1 MPAWTQHET
10 NLVSQKPVRF
20 SHQYQNGKINQIAS
34 TARESEAEIAC
45 KRIKRTMANTVPPRS
60 KVKKQFTWN
69 SESVFKS
76 EEDWE
81 KEFEQIAKDISKIK
95 PYQGCLAEGPSTLLD
110 ALSVAHNL
118 LSRVQILFMY
128 AGFAY
133 AVDTTNQDAAG
144 MRGRA
149 QGLYGQVL
157 SAISFL
163 QPEILAI
170 GQGKLHEWMNRDE
183 KLARYRH
190 SFDDLFRKQAH
201 VRSAEVEELLG
212 LASDPLQGP
221 SSSTSMLTN
230 ADFKFKPTKDSAGNV
245 IDLTQGTISNLMHN
259 PDRKARRTAYEN
271 YMDKYIE
278 YKNTLA
284 TNLAHSIKTN
294 VFYMRARKH
303 ESSLAASLFDLNIPT
318 SVFYNLIDTFKK
330 NLPVWHRYFEIRRKA
345 LGLKKLAY
353 YDMWAPITKK
363 KVKVPFEKAVELI
376 CESLAPMGGDYV
388 ETVRKG
394 VLKDRWVDLY
404 PNQGKAEGAFSW
416 GAQGTH
422 PFINMSYTDEVTSMS
437 TLAHELGHSMHS
449 YLTWKN
455 QPFVYTDY
463 SLFVAEVASNFHQ
476 AMMRGHL
483 LNTVKD
489 KNFQLALIEEA
500 VGGNFFRYFFQM
512 PTLARFELETHQ
524 RIERG
529 ESLTADSMI
538 DLMTDLFAE
547 GFGPNFDMDRERVG
561 MTWST
566 FGHLFSDYYVYAYAT
581 GISAA
586 HSLAGAILRGEPNAV
601 ENYLGFLKSG
611 SSDYSLNVLKKA
623 GVDMTSPKAVE
634 DTFAVM
640 ERYIDRLEELL

>member
-1 MPAWTQHET
+1 
-10 NLVSQKPVRF
+10 
-20 SHQYQNGKINQIAS
+20 
-34 TARESEAEIAC
+34 
-45 KRIKRTMANTVPPRS
+45 MANKVPPRS
-60 KVKKQFTWN
+60 KINKQFTWN
-69 SESVFKS
+69 SESVFAS
-76 EEDWE
+76 TEDWE
-81 KEFEQIAKDISKIK
+81 KELQHIIEDMSKVK
-95 PYQGCLAEGPSTLLD
+95 AYQGRLADGPTVLLE
-110 ALSVAHNL
+110 ALAVAHAL
-118 LSRVQILFMY
+118 VSRVQIAFMY
-128 AGFAY
+128 AGFSY
-133 AVDTTNQDAAG
+133 AVDTTDQKAAG

-149 QGLYGQVL
+149 QGVYGQVL
-157 SAISFL
+157 SAVSFL
-163 QPEILAI
+163 QPEILAV
-170 GQGKLHEWMNRDE
+170 GRARLAEWMNQNE
-183 KLARYRH
+183 KLAAYRH
-190 SFDDLFRKQAH
+190 SFDDLFRKQEH

-212 LASDPLQGP
+212 LVSDPLQGP
-221 SSSTSMLTN
+221 STSTSMLTN
-230 ADFKFKPTKDSAGNV
+230 ADFKFKPGKDSKGAV
-245 IDLTQGTISNLMHN
+245 VEVTQGTISNLMHN
-259 PDRKARRTAYEN
+259 SDRKARRTVYES
-271 YMDKYIE
+271 YMDRYIE
-278 YKNTLA
+278 HKNTLA
-284 TNLAHSIKTN
+284 TNLTHSIKGN

-303 ESSLAASLFDLNIPT
+303 ETSLAASLFDLNIPT
-318 SVFYNLIDTFKK
+318 SVFHNLIDTFKK

-363 KVKVPFEKAVELI
+363 NVKVPFEKGMSMIL
-376 CESLAPMGGDYV
+376 ESLAPLGKDYV
-388 ETVRKG
+388 DAVRKG
-394 VLKDRWVDLY
+394 VFEDRWVDIY
-404 PNQGKAEGAFSW
+404 PNLGKAEGAFSW
-416 GAQGTH
+416 GSQGTH
-422 PFINMSYTDEVTSMS
+422 PFINMSYTDEITSMS

-483 LNTVKD
+483 LNTVSD
-489 KNFQLALIEEA
+489 KNFQLALVEEA

-529 ESLTADSMI
+529 ESLTADSMV
-538 DLMTDLFAE
+538 DLMADLFAE

-566 FGHLFSDYYVYAYAT
+566 FGHLFADYYVYAYAT

-586 HSLAGAILRGEPNAV
+586 HSLAGGILRREPNAV

-623 GVDMTSPKAVE
+623 GVDMTTPKAVE

-640 ERYIDRLEELL
+640 EGYIDRMEKLIG

>member
-1 MPAWTQHET
+1 
-10 NLVSQKPVRF
+10 
-20 SHQYQNGKINQIAS
+20 
-34 TARESEAEIAC
+34 
-45 KRIKRTMANTVPPRS
+45 MANTVPLRS
-60 KVKKQFTWN
+60 KVNKKFTWN
-69 SESVFKS
+69 AESVYKS
-76 EEDWE
+76 PAAWD
-81 KEFEQIAKDISKIK
+81 KELKQITEDISKIK
-95 PYQGCLAEGPSTLLD
+95 HYQGRLAESPQVLLE
-110 ALSVAHNL
+110 ALDVAYDL
-118 LSRVQILFMY
+118 ISRAQKAFMY
-128 AGFAY
+128 AGFSY
-133 AVDTTNQDAAG
+133 QVDTTDQEAAG

-149 QGLYGQVL
+149 QGMYGQLL
-157 SAISFL
+157 SAVSFL
-163 QPEILAI
+163 QPELLAI
-170 GQGKLHEWMNRDE
+170 GKEKLEEWMGQNE
-183 KLARYRH
+183 KLAVYRH

-221 SSSTSMLTN
+221 STSTSMLTN
-230 ADFKFKPTKDSAGNV
+230 ADFKFKPVKAGV
-245 IDLTQGTISNLMHN
+245 GKTLDLTQGSYHNLLHN
-259 PDRKARRTAYEN
+259 PDRKVRRAAFET

-278 YKNTLA
+278 NKNTLA
-284 TNLAHSIKTN
+284 TNLIHSIKAN
-294 VFYMRARKH
+294 VFYMQARKH

-318 SVFYNLIDTFKK
+318 NVFYNLIDTFKK

-363 KVKVPFEKAVELI
+363 KVKVPFDKGVELI
-376 CESLAPMGGDYV
+376 SKSLAPMGRDYV
-388 ETVRKG
+388 DTLRKG
-394 VLKDRWVDLY
+394 VLKERWVDVY
-404 PNQGKAEGAFSW
+404 PNQGKSEGAFSW
-416 GAQGTH
+416 GTQGTH

-476 AMMRGHL
+476 AMMRGYL
-483 LNTVKD
+483 LDNIKD
-489 KNFQLALIEEA
+489 KNFQMALIEEA

-529 ESLTADSMI
+529 ESLTADSMV
-538 DLMTDLFAE
+538 DLMADLFAE

-561 MTWST
+561 MIWST
-566 FGHLFSDYYVYAYAT
+566 FGHLFQDYYVYAYAT

-586 HSLAGAILRGEPNAV
+586 HSLAGGILRGEPNAV

-611 SSDYSLNVLKKA
+611 SSDYSLNVLKSA

-640 ERYIDRLEELL
+640 ENYIDRLEQLL